1 MTSTKQLLNA
11 GRGHQAPRKAA
22 HSLPK
27 EVAQFIK
34 DNEAK
39 ELGTT
44 ETHPGEGIVK
54 ERFPHSRKPS
64 HRQICEEFWNLRGQ
78 HNWEE
83 KKKKNT
89 TEYAPNHNC
98 QHRSSPD
105 AHLCHQQVAAW
116 QGGKGCMLRIRTWP
130 ECPED
135 NLRELTWDSNPNCRI
150 AREKKKRERENF
162 PAKGSNLM
170 CNLALSQNKGLREHQ
185 RKASRLHTGPSPTTG
200 GREAGEP
207 QPELEGKGQSQP
219 QRWHPP
225 ATCEQALSC

>member
-27 EVAQFIK
+27 EVEQFIK

-83 KKKKNT
+83 KKKNKTPQNMHLT
-89 TEYAPNHNC
+89 TTASIE
-98 QHRSSPD
+98 
-105 AHLCHQQVAAW
+105 VA
-116 QGGKGCMLRIRTWP
+116 QMLTSATSKWLL
-130 ECPED
+130 D
-135 NLRELTWDSNPNCRI
+135 
-150 AREKKKRERENF
+150 
-162 PAKGSNLM
+162 
-170 CNLALSQNKGLREHQ
+170 
-185 RKASRLHTGPSPTTG
+185 
-200 GREAGEP
+200 REARAACLG
-207 QPELEGKGQSQP
+207 
-219 QRWHPP
+219 
-225 ATCEQALSC
+225 